1 MTNRR
6 GSSHVRPRPPSSGRS
21 PQPVKVAAPDRRRV
35 RQHRGLDAR
44 RPRAPLAT
52 RTLLV
57 LAVVMLGA
65 AAFLV
70 ASGGIGP
77 ALSTLGAGFG
87 SAFGRLVATPVPT
100 TTALPPTNAPTIAAP
115 DQPYT
120 NQAQIELSVSV
131 PVEALSDPTAKVRIY
146 VALTGLAA
154 APVVD
159 VPVGA
164 TSRLTVPFT
173 LTAGRNDIS
182 ATLFRGN
189 EESEPSPSVTWIL
202 DTARPKITITSPKNN
217 AAVATPEVTIKG
229 KTQAGTSLVALN
241 AANGTSISS
250 TADSKDGTFA
260 FGLPLAAGANA
271 ITITGTDPA
280 GNVGTTTLNLLQG
293 STQMVV
299 RLTASTYRISV
310 SKHPASLQLT
320 VLVKDPAGNPLA
332 GASAFF
338 TIQIPGLAPISN
350 QIVTNSDGRAVF
362 TTPLVG
368 KLAVGSG
375 VGTVLVSS
383 DLYGQSTD
391 RVTLT
396 FVK

>member
-1 MTNRR
+1 
-6 GSSHVRPRPPSSGRS
+6 
-21 PQPVKVAAPDRRRV
+21 
-35 RQHRGLDAR
+35 
-44 RPRAPLAT
+44 
-52 RTLLV
+52 
-57 LAVVMLGA
+57 
-65 AAFLV
+65 
-70 ASGGIGP
+70 
-77 ALSTLGAGFG
+77 
-87 SAFGRLVATPVPT
+87 VPT

-131 PVEALSDPTAKVRIY
+131 PVEAVGDPTAKVRIY

-202 DTARPKITITSPKNN
+202 DTAPPKITITSPKNN

-260 FGLPLAAGANA
+260 FGLPLAAGANV

-338 TIQIPGLAPISN
+338 TIQIPGLSPISN
-350 QIVTNSDGRAVF
+350 QIVTNADGRAIF

>member
-6 GSSHVRPRPPSSGRS
+6 ASSHVRPRPPSSGRTT
-21 PQPVKVAAPDRRRV
+21 QPVKVAAPDRRRV

-57 LAVVMLGA
+57 LSVVLLGA

-70 ASGGIGP
+70 ASGGIGA
-77 ALSTLGAGFG
+77 ALASLGSGFG
-87 SAFGRLVATPVPT
+87 SAFNKLVATPVPSAT
-100 TTALPPTNAPTIAAP
+100 QLAPTNGPLIAAP

-120 NQAQIELSVSV
+120 NKAEVELSVSV
-131 PVEALSDPTAKVRIY
+131 PVEVLGDSTAKVRIY
-146 VALTGLAA
+146 VALAGLDA
-154 APVVD
+154 APIVD
-159 VPVGA
+159 VPVGT
-164 TSRLTVPFT
+164 TSQMTVPFT

-189 EESEPSPSVTWIL
+189 DESEPSPIVTYIL
-202 DTARPKITITSPKNN
+202 DTDPPKITITSPKNN
-217 AAVATPEVTIKG
+217 AAVATPEVTVKG
-229 KTQAGTSLVALN
+229 KTQANTSLVARN
-241 AANGTSISS
+241 AANDTSISS
-250 TADSKDGTFA
+250 SAAKDGTFE
-260 FGLPLAAGANA
+260 FGLPLAPGANA

-293 STQMVV
+293 STKMVV
-299 RLTASTYRISV
+299 RLTASTYRISI
-310 SKHPASLQLT
+310 SKHPSSLQLT
-320 VLVKDPAGNPLA
+320 VLVEDPAGNPLA

-350 QIVTNSDGRAVF
+350 QIVTSADGRATF

-368 KLAVGSG
+368 SLAKGSG